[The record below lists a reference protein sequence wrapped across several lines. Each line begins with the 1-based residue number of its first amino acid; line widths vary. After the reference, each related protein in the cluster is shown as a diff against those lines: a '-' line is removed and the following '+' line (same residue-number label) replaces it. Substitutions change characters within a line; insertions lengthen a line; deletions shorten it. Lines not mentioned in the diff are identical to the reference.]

1 MPGASHE
8 SNRPGEPSRSR
19 PPGPTGHPLTG
30 NLFDYTRDHLGFL
43 TRCAREYGD
52 VVGLRFVNVPVYL
65 LNHPDHVEYVL
76 VQNNRNFIKSKGVR
90 HSLGFLGDGLLTS
103 EGSFWRRQRRLA
115 QPAFHRER
123 IDAYG
128 GAMVECAER
137 AISGWKGSE
146 TRDVH
151 EDMARLAL
159 DVVAKTLFGTL
170 LTVEFEE
177 VGAALETI
185 TQRFTGR
192 GGVLFHI
199 PEKVP
204 TPANL
209 RFRRAV
215 RLLDGIIY
223 KIIEERR
230 AGGERAGDL
239 LSMFLEARDEETGE
253 SMSDRQLRDEVMTIF
268 LAGHETT
275 ANALSWTW
283 YLLARHPEA
292 EVRLLEELGEV
303 LGGRAPTVGDLPR
316 LRYTDMVV
324 KESMRLYPPAWAF
337 GRETVEDCEIGGYHV
352 PAGTQLVMSQ
362 WVMHRDPRYYKR
374 AGEFRPERWVD
385 GSVEELPPY
394 AYFPFGGGL
403 RLCIGRSF
411 AKMEAVLLLATIA
424 QRFRLR
430 LAQDRPVEP
439 QPSITL
445 RPRNG
450 MRVVLT
456 RR

>member
-1 MPGASHE
+1 MSV
-8 SNRPGEPSRSR
+8 RTR
-19 PPGPTGHPLTG
+19 PPGPTGHRLTG
-30 NLFDYTRDHLGFL
+30 NLFDYTRDYLGFL

-52 VVGLRFVNVPVYL
+52 IVRLRFVNVPVYL
-65 LNHPDHVEYVL
+65 LNHPDYVEHVL
-76 VQNNRNFIKSKGVR
+76 VQNNRNSIKSKGVR

-103 EGSFWRRQRRLA
+103 EGDFWRRQRRLA

-123 IDAYG
+123 IDAYSG
-128 GAMVECAER
+128 VMVECAER
-137 AISGWKGSE
+137 AISGWKGNE

-283 YLLARHPEA
+283 YLLARHSEA

-362 WVMHRDPRYYKR
+362 WVTHRDPRYYDR
-374 AGEFRPERWVD
+374 AEEFRPERWVD
-385 GSVEELPPY
+385 DSVEELPPY
-394 AYFPFGGGL
+394 AYFPFGGGP

-411 AKMEAVLLLATIA
+411 AKIETVLLLATISQKVKFSLA
-424 QRFRLR
+424 ESQRIKPL
-430 LAQDRPVEP
+430 
-439 QPSITL
+439 PSITL

>member
-1 MPGASHE
+1 MFGTRHERAGAAGLSKT
-8 SNRPGEPSRSR
+8 R
-19 PPGPTGHPLTG
+19 PPGPKGHPLTG

-43 TRCAREYGD
+43 SRCAREYGD
-52 VVGLRFVNVPVYL
+52 VVRLRFVNVPVYL
-65 LNHPDHVEYVL
+65 LNHPDHIEYVL
-76 VQNNRNFIKSKGVR
+76 VRNNRNFIKSKGVR

-103 EGSFWRRQRRLA
+103 EGSFWRRQRRLT

-128 GAMVECAER
+128 EVMVECAEHEV
-137 AISGWKGSE
+137 SGWKSGE
-146 TRDVH
+146 IRDVH
-151 EDMARLAL
+151 EDMARLTL
-159 DVVAKTLFGTL
+159 DVVTRTLFGTL

-177 VGAALETI
+177 VSAALETI
-185 TQRFTGR
+185 AQRFAGR

-209 RFRRAV
+209 RFRRAI

-223 KIIEERR
+223 RIIEGRR
-230 AGGERAGDL
+230 ASGERDGDL
-239 LSMFLEARDEETGE
+239 LSMLLEARDEETGE
-253 SMSDRQLRDEVMTIF
+253 GMSDRQLRDEVMTIF

-292 EVRLLEELGEV
+292 ETRLLAELDEA
-303 LGGRAPTVGDLPR
+303 LEGRAPNVGDLPQ

-324 KESMRLYPPAWAF
+324 KESMRLYPPVWAF
-337 GRETVEDCEIGGYHV
+337 GREAVEDCEIGGYHV

-362 WVMHRDPRYYKR
+362 WVMHRDPRYYER
-374 AGEFRPERWVD
+374 AEEFRPERWAD
-385 GSVEELPPY
+385 GSVEKLPPY
-394 AYFPFGGGL
+394 AYFPFGGGP

-411 AKMEAVLLLATIA
+411 ARMEAVLLLATIA
-424 QRFRLR
+424 RKFRLR
-430 LAQDRPVEP
+430 PAQELPVEP

-450 MRVVLT
+450 MRVALT
-456 RR
+456 KR

>member
-1 MPGASHE
+1 MPGTFHE
-8 SNRPGEPSRSR
+8 SNGPGEPSRSR
-19 PPGPTGHPLTG
+19 PPGPTGHPLAG

-76 VQNNRNFIKSKGVR
+76 VQNHRNFIKSKGVR

-137 AISGWKGSE
+137 AISGWKGNE

-151 EDMARLAL
+151 EDMGRLAL

-192 GGVLFHI
+192 GGILFHI

-209 RFRRAV
+209 RFRRAI

-223 KIIEERR
+223 KIIEGRR
-230 AGGERAGDL
+230 AGGERDGDL
-239 LSMFLEARDEETGE
+239 LSMLLEARDEETGE

-303 LGGRAPTVGDLPR
+303 LGGCAPTVGDLPR

-394 AYFPFGGGL
+394 AYFPFGGGP

-424 QRFRLR
+424 QKFRLR